1 MPIAG
6 LGDRQITEA
15 GQARERNPML
25 GNMGS
30 PSCLVVVLEAE
41 VGNQGLALY
50 VAERVLQFHQL
61 NEEIVFRIQPGSGHG

>member
-1 MPIAG
+1 MPIAA

-30 PSCLVVVLEAE
+30 PSYLVVVLEAK
-41 VGNQGLALY
+41 VGNQGFTLY
-50 VAERVLQFHQL
+50 VPERVLQLHQL
-61 NEEIVFRIQPGSGHG
+61 NEEIVFRV